1 MRARVTELHLTCYD
15 GYMAA
20 LVLKKWHVSNLESTQ
35 ENQFVDIVGRK
46 SGILAWVLSL
56 LGVDPTTTFTATNT
70 GVTFHEGSLSGAAL
84 AFIPFQN
91 VSSLSWGYFKPWKL
105 ALIVFIPSFII
116 SLMFSI
122 WIGSNIIT
130 GRGKEE
136 TVIGI
141 AIPISVIVGISV
153 SLLYYFLNRLL
164 TVAVTEM
171 AGYTYSIRFKRSII
185 ENVDVNAEQAEQVY
199 KVLRVLLLSANTNQ
213 ALQPVAVAPVHPS
226 TPPPYETQFTTE
238 SPEEIETKAN
248 LLLNVAKNHIAS
260 GAKKLAIQTLRE
272 IIRMYPTSRAADKAR
287 SSLNGR

>member
-1 MRARVTELHLTCYD
+1 
-15 GYMAA
+15 MAA

-35 ENQFVDIVGRK
+35 ENPFVDIVGRK

-105 ALIVFIPSFII
+105 ALIVFIPTFII
-116 SLMFSI
+116 SYMFLI
-122 WIGSNIIT
+122 LIGFYI
-130 GRGKEE
+130 
-136 TVIGI
+136 VI
-141 AIPISVIVGISV
+141 AISISVIVGISV

-171 AGYTYSIRFKRSII
+171 AGHTYSIRFKRSII

-213 ALQPVAVAPVHPS
+213 ALQPVAIAPVHPS
-226 TPPPYETQFTTE
+226 TPPPNGTQFTTD
-238 SPEEIETKAN
+238 SPEEIETKAD
-248 LLLNVAKNHIAS
+248 LLLNVAKNHLAN
-260 GAKKLAIQTLRE
+260 GAKKLAIETLRE
-272 IIRMYPTSRAADKAR
+272 IIRIYPTSRAADKAR

>member
-1 MRARVTELHLTCYD
+1 
-15 GYMAA
+15 MAA

-226 TPPPYETQFTTE
+226 TPPPYEAQFTTE

>member
-1 MRARVTELHLTCYD
+1 
-15 GYMAA
+15 MAA

-91 VSSLSWGYFKPWKL
+91 ISSLSWGYFKPWKL

-116 SLMFSI
+116 SFIISLIFSL
-122 WIGSNIIT
+122 WIARYEIGDGIPDT
-130 GRGKEE
+130 G
-136 TVIGI
+136 IGI

-213 ALQPVAVAPVHPS
+213 ALQPVAIAPVHPS
-226 TPPPYETQFTTE
+226 TPPPNGTQFTTD
-238 SPEEIETKAN
+238 SPEEIETKAD
-248 LLLNVAKNHIAS
+248 LLLNVAKNHLAN
-260 GAKKLAIQTLRE
+260 GAKKLAIETLRE
-272 IIRMYPTSRAADKAR
+272 IIRIYPTSRAADKAR